1 MKIIVVGA
9 YGFTGKL
16 VCQQLNSEK
25 IAFAVAGRDTTK
37 LELLADEFDVVS
49 EIITTDITTKKGV
62 DFILNYDIFIN
73 CVGPFQLYSELL
85 LEKAVA
91 NSKTYIDITG
101 EEVFVSDSIE
111 KYGKIAKQNMALI
124 IHAAAFESALVNVLT
139 HLLLQKNTAITSINN
154 YYRFEK
160 SKPSPGTKFTMKL
173 SKYRDGFFIV
183 DGKKESISSIESHTD
198 SVKIREEIY
207 FPIPYPMPEIPLIH
221 YKFGVNNIASY
232 LLVDAFSANISFEK
246 KEDEDSLTKE
256 IIKFQNRKTKG
267 PTLEQRRA
275 QYFDLMVAGVT
286 DKGEKNK
293 MIISGNDMYLVT
305 AKIISFLIK
314 NELKNPTTSCGIL
327 STHELIKGKEKA
339 FFEYIGVNV
348 TM

>member
-37 LELLADEFDVVS
+37 LESVADEFDIVN
-49 EIITTDITTKKGV
+49 EIITTDITTKEGV
-62 DFILNYDIFIN
+62 DFILNYDIIIN

-85 LEKAVA
+85 LEKVVA
-91 NSKTYIDITG
+91 HSKTYIDITG
-101 EEVFVSDSIE
+101 EEIFVSESIE
-111 KYGKIAKQNMALI
+111 KYSEIAKQNKALI

-183 DGKKESISSIESHTD
+183 DAKKEPINSLEDLTD
-198 SVKIREEIY
+198 PIKIREEIY

-221 YKFGVNNIASY
+221 YIFGVKNIASY
-232 LLVDAFSANISFEK
+232 LLVDAFSANISFVK
-246 KEDEDSLTKE
+246 KEDKNSLTKE
-256 IIKFQNRKTKG
+256 IDKFQNRKTKG
-267 PTLEQRRA
+267 PTVEQRKA
-275 QYFDLMVAGVT
+275 QYFDLIVAGVT
-286 DKGEKNK
+286 DKGEKNII
-293 MIISGNDMYLVT
+293 IISGNDMYLVT

-314 NELKNPTTSCGIL
+314 NQLRNPTTSSGIL

-339 FFEYIGVNV
+339 FFEYIGVKV